1 MNLRRKLLKYLS
13 CTFRWR
19 KFTNDAEG
27 SRWGEWGEYPN
38 VKEYSMWGE
47 FTNDEGCK
55 KQRGIAFDKL
65 LGIIQA
71 GVKES
76 TIAAIHCLYI
86 YFNEENWTYLFGSP
100 LAAAR
105 ACLADSRNLTE
116 KGGLLPAFFQE
127 LWGHRKTIFHLLKEL
142 VQNKETKDDIRNE
155 ALSMYNIIEYQ
166 HKNSLRIAVVGHIIN
181 YFESSEAT
189 YLKGFLEYFK
199 REGISHL
206 KGFFDCYGHILND
219 SDLNSRDFQD
229 FLSEIWGSIIQFL
242 EKFAQ
247 NKNIDDDVRAS
258 SFLSAYDARP
268 IGSS

>member
-1 MNLRRKLLKYLS
+1 MGRLLLRPEL
-13 CTFRWR
+13 
-19 KFTNDAEG
+19 
-27 SRWGEWGEYPN
+27 
-38 VKEYSMWGE
+38 
-47 FTNDEGCK
+47 
-55 KQRGIAFDKL
+55 
-65 LGIIQA
+65 
-71 GVKES
+71 
-76 TIAAIHCLYI
+76 
-86 YFNEENWTYLFGSP
+86 
-100 LAAAR
+100 
-105 ACLADSRNLTE
+105 LADSRNLTE

-247 NKNIDDDVRAS
+247 NKNIDDDVRAEA
-258 SFLSAYDARP
+258 LSLVLMMRDQLEADKKLPLQVDVCSKEAKTKRYSTPTYYELR
-268 IGSS
+268 